1 MKIIPSR
8 RNTDTVAK
16 LFAQLRRWLMPNG
29 CFRRTKYRPC
39 PSQSL
44 ESRVCLTGSFACVD
58 SVLEIKLTSPGEQL
72 VIRQDNT
79 DHLFQLLSGPWSG
92 IDAIGV
98 TGNALPEL
106 RISETSAF
114 HTIQVRDTAGDCQ
127 IIFSGE
133 ATQRFRNSLAI
144 DLTANPAPLFVNSP
158 LEFLETASC
167 IVRTSGALVVASTGG
182 IQCFNGDTNLNS
194 GKGTPTLSGH
204 GSGVTVSGGYIRSAG
219 TGSIIIDGL
228 AGALQSS
235 YLNGVVVSG
244 GGRIIGSATGSV
256 QINGQGADGTEEPS
270 HGVIVTGMSS
280 RIETLGGSAT
290 IKGLGGAAS
299 LAMHHAGVLLD
310 GGGRVSVVGQGTLT
324 IEGTGG
330 NSSAGFNR
338 GVMISGELSAMS
350 SVHGDISIRAT
361 GGRSET
367 GGHNSGFMID
377 AGGGLISTGGG
388 NISIIG
394 SAGPGSGEFHRGVLL
409 TGQNSRITTQSG
421 SIRIEGFGGGNEN
434 SSGNTGVMLDA
445 SAFIRTESGTL
456 LQLTGRGGTGRG
468 DDNRGVL
475 ITGSQ
480 TRVSAGSGDIELT
493 GEGGGIE
500 SSHWNYGVS
509 IESGAAI
516 EAASDSHVS
525 LRGSGGTGSGDWNR
539 GVVITSATSHVTA
552 GQISITGATRVVNGI
567 VSHGFFLDDGAFLH
581 ATGSAPEVHISSDTV
596 NIGSL
601 SFIDAGQGLCTIG
614 PVTVGRPLS
623 LSTDKSMEPENLV
636 LSPEELGRMIAGY
649 IEAGGANAGPVFVR
663 DDLVRNNPISLSL
676 YGSRLELFCSVID
689 VDTGRILL
697 RGNSQTDVIFQTQS
711 LQLKSGSVQT
721 FGIRAFCF
729 DASMLS
735 GTEPVVTADCWLPLS
750 GVELVLYSADS
761 VLAGKFCSLIRNPGT
776 TDYAERFRN
785 SDVNNYI
792 EVSEQSMIQIV
803 NNSGDGNDTGFTVLR
818 GQRPWFEPIN
828 DITIGEDSTITS
840 VSIGGIRTGAGFG
853 AIRLTATPSES
864 LLEQMTVDYQD
875 SASTA
880 LIRFRPIR
888 NLFGTATVTV
898 RAESAGSDGDLSTTQ
913 DNVVFERTFRV
924 TVQQMKPRIT
934 GPESITAEQSPVLKW
949 TSVPGAQQYEV
960 WINNLSTGEK
970 SVYRA
975 FTNDIRHIPT
985 IAMGIGRFEFWV
997 RAWKTQTAALP
1008 WSLAY
1013 RFQINTRCE
1022 ILPLQSRI
1030 ASCFPEISWKP
1041 LPGAARYDLWIDDV
1055 SGKRPQV
1062 VRETRLT
1069 ATSWTSSLPLPIS
1082 RYRIWVRGIDASGTI
1097 AAWSQLK
1104 DLQVAPAPERISPM
1118 YSTFDNQPDFVWKPV
1133 PGAAAYSL
1141 MIAESDTG
1149 RKVLQQDGIT
1159 ATHWKCTQDLPDG
1172 YYRWWVMATS
1182 AAGFRADWTV
1192 PCEIY
1197 IGGRSRILSPM
1208 GTLTANQPRFE
1219 WQHVDGSA
1227 SYQLWVNR
1235 EDIAQ
1240 ARIINTE
1247 GIKETSWQTN
1257 QPLPAGSYRAWVRA
1271 ISTTGNAGPWS
1282 RDITF
1287 RIASDEDCPGVTPDH
1302 QLLEMFAEAIEH
1314 IPRQSRESVQA
1325 IADSV
1330 YENTQP
1336 ENSADGTY
1344 RLMYGELVYAEK
1356 EACQKTATASDGKEY
1371 LPALAH
1377 SLFSLDRI

>member
-1 MKIIPSR
+1 MTS
-8 RNTDTVAK
+8 T
-16 LFAQLRRWLMPNG
+16 LSQLLRWLTPTLST
-29 CFRRTKYRPC
+29 RRGGRRHW
-39 PSQSL
+39 SVQAL
-44 ESRVCLTGSFACVD
+44 ESKVCLTGSFASVD
-58 SVLEIKLTSPGEQL
+58 SVLEIQLTSPGEQL
-72 VIRQDNT
+72 VIRQESN
-79 DHLFQLLSGPWSG
+79 DHVFQLLSGPWNG
-92 IDAIGV
+92 TDIPGM
-98 TGNALPEL
+98 TGHGLSEL
-106 RISETSAF
+106 RFSEMSAF
-114 HTIQVRDTAGDCQ
+114 RTIRIRDTASDCQ
-127 IIFSGE
+127 IIFSG
-133 ATQRFRNSLAI
+133 ATAQQFGSSLSI
-144 DLTANPAPLFVNSP
+144 ELTENPAPLFVNSP
-158 LEFLETASC
+158 LEFLDSASMA
-167 IVRTSGALVVASTGG
+167 VRTSGALIVASTGG
-182 IQCFNGDTNLNS
+182 IRCLNGDT
-194 GKGTPTLSGH
+194 TLSSGRGFQTLSSH
-204 GSGVTVSGGYIRSAG
+204 GSGITVSGGYIQSAG
-219 TGSIIIDGL
+219 TGSIAVDGI
-228 AGALQSS
+228 AGALQSD

-244 GGRIIGSATGSV
+244 GGRIIGSAIGSV
-256 QINGQGADGTEEPS
+256 HITGEGADGAADPS
-270 HGVIVTGMSS
+270 HGVLVTGANSQ
-280 RIETLGGSAT
+280 ILTLGGSVL
-290 IKGLGGAAS
+290 IRGLGGSACS
-299 LAMHHAGVLLD
+299 SMHHVGVQLD
-310 GGGRVSVVGQGTLT
+310 GGGRVSVTGAGTLT
-324 IEGTGG
+324 VEGAGG

-338 GVMISGELSAMS
+338 GVMISGDLSAMS
-350 SVHGDISIRAT
+350 SVNGDISIRAN
-361 GGRSET
+361 GGGSDAGT
-367 GGHNSGFMID
+367 HNSGFLID
-377 AGGGLISTGGG
+377 AGGGLMSTGRG
-388 NISIIG
+388 NISVIG
-394 SAGPGSGEFHRGVLL
+394 SGSAATGEFHRGVLL
-409 TGQNSRITTQSG
+409 TGQNSRITAQSG
-421 SIRIEGFGGGNEN
+421 SIRIEGYGGGTEN
-434 SSGNTGVMLDA
+434 SSGNAGVMLDA
-445 SAFIRTESGTL
+445 SAFIRTESGAL
-456 LQLTGRGGTGRG
+456 LQITGFGGSGRG
-468 DDNRGVL
+468 DENRGVL
-475 ITGSQ
+475 ISGSDTSISTGS
-480 TRVSAGSGDIELT
+480 GNIEVT
-493 GEGGGIE
+493 GQGGGIGT
-500 SSHWNYGVS
+500 SQWNYGVS
-509 IESGAAI
+509 IESGATI
-516 EAASDSHVS
+516 GAASHARVV
-525 LRGSGGTGSGDWNR
+525 LQGAGGTGSGLWNR

-567 VSHGFFLDDGAFLH
+567 VSHGFFLDEGAFLN
-581 ATGSAPEVHISSDTV
+581 ATGSVPEVHISSDTAT
-596 NIGSL
+596 IGNL
-601 SFIDAGQGLCTIG
+601 SFIDSGQGLCTIG

-636 LSPEELGRMIAGY
+636 LSPEELGRMIAGS

-663 DDLVRNNPISLSL
+663 DDLVWDNPISLSL
-676 YGSRLELFCSVID
+676 YGSRLELFCSIINT
-689 VDTGRILL
+689 DTGRILF

-721 FGIRAFCF
+721 SGIRGFCF

-735 GTEPVVTADCWLPLS
+735 GTEPVVTTDCWLPLS
-750 GVELVLYSADS
+750 GVELVLTSADAVS
-761 VLAGKFCSLIRNPGT
+761 AGTFCSLIRNPGT
-776 TDYAERFRN
+776 LNLAERFRN

-792 EVSEQSMIQIV
+792 DVSEQSMIQIV

-818 GQRPWFEPIN
+818 GQRPWFAPIN
-828 DITIGEDSTITS
+828 DITIAEDSPMAS

-853 AIRLTATPSES
+853 AIRLTAIPSES

-880 LIRFRPIR
+880 LIRFRPTS

-898 RAESAGSDGDLSTTQ
+898 RAESAGRDGDLNTTP

-934 GPESITAEQSPVLKW
+934 GPESISAEQSPVLKW
-949 TSVPGAQQYEV
+949 TSVPGALKYEV
-960 WINNLSTGEK
+960 WINNLSTGAK

-975 FTNDIRHIPT
+975 STNDTRHIPT

-1069 ATSWTSSLPLPIS
+1069 TTSWTSSLPLPIS

-1118 YSTFDNQPDFVWKPV
+1118 YSTFDNQPDFIWKPV

-1159 ATHWKCTQDLPDG
+1159 ATHWKCTQALPDG

-1197 IGGRSRILSPM
+1197 VGGRSRILSPM

-1219 WQHVDGSA
+1219 WQHVDGAA

-1235 EDIAQ
+1235 EDVAQ
-1240 ARIINTE
+1240 ARIINTA
-1247 GIKETSWQTN
+1247 GIQETSWQTN

-1271 ISTTGNAGPWS
+1271 ISVSGKAGPWS
-1282 RDITF
+1282 RDMTF
-1287 RIASDEDCPGVTPDH
+1287 RIASGEDRPRVTPDQ

-1330 YENTQP
+1330 YENTPP
-1336 ENSADGTY
+1336 ENSADGTP
-1344 RLMYGELVYAEK
+1344 RLMYGGLVNPEE
-1356 EACQKTATASDGKEY
+1356 EAFQNTATASDGKEY

-1377 SLFSLDRI
+1377 SLFSLDSI